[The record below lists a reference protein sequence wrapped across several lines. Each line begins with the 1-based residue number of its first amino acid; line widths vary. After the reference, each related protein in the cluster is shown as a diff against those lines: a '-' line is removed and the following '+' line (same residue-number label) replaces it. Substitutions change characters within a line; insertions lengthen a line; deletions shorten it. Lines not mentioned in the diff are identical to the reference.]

1 MKKTLVA
8 VAVAALSLGAFAQ
21 TAQTQTIQVQHHE
34 EHHDRDRHDD
44 RRGDRDGD
52 HRGWHRDNHGNWVRD
67 LAIGAGIGLLIN
79 GIEHNNEAAQQDQWR
94 DREEWRHRYHR
105 WDRGYYLDD
114 NDQPYIEPTV
124 TVSYEWDRYGR
135 KIRVT
140 RTQTCVESTLDA
152 YDNAVCTR
160 WEITTE
166 RRYVR

>member
-21 TAQTQTIQVQHHE
+21 TAQTQTQTTTQTQVQHHE
-34 EHHDRDRHDD
+34 EHHD
-44 RRGDRDGD
+44 GD
-52 HRGWHRDNHGNWVRD
+52 RGWHRDNHGNWVRD
-67 LAIGAGIGLLIN
+67 LAIGAGVGLLIN
-79 GIEHNNEAAQQDQWR
+79 GIEHSNDAAER
-94 DREEWRHRYHR
+94 ERAREEERRREEWRREHRYHN
-105 WDRGYYLDD
+105 WDRDHYIYEEPA
-114 NDQPYIEPTV
+114 QPYIAPQVTV
-124 TVSYEWDRYGR
+124 TYEWDSWGR